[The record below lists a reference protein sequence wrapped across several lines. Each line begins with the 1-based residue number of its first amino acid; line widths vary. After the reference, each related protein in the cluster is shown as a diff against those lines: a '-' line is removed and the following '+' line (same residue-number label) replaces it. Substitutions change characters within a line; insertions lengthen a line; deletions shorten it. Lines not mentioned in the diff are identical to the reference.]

1 MFVKSEIMNI
11 KKKIITLIKKNKQ
24 IYKIGKFFYKMGLNY
39 NNSRYLKKIKNFKK
53 STIKNCKVLGIKYKI
68 LLDPENGYI
77 DNLIYVFGNYE
88 LETLSFFKKKI
99 KKGNVFVDVGANI
112 GQHSIFVSKLV
123 EDNGKVISFEPIK
136 KLYSQFLKSIEVNN
150 IKNIKPYNFACGDVN
165 EDGQISICK
174 NNAGAS
180 SILTKNKNQEIQKI
194 KIRKLDDLI
203 KSKVDFIKIDV
214 EGYEPQVIFGAKN
227 IIKKYKPKILLEYNP
242 KIYHDKG
249 LSMFSFLI
257 EEGYNFTDFDTKNNT
272 DYIAYIKNFKDKQ
285 KNIYFELK
293 N

>member
-1 MFVKSEIMNI
+1 MTI
-11 KKKIITLIKKNKQ
+11 KKKIIKLIKKNKQ
-24 IYKIGKFFYKMGLNY
+24 IYKIGLNY
-39 NNSRYLKKIKNFKK
+39 KNSRYLKKIKKFKK
-53 STIKNCKVLGIKYKI
+53 STIKNCNVLGMKYKL

-112 GQHSIFVSKLV
+112 GQHSIFVSKVVGDRGL
-123 EDNGKVISFEPIK
+123 VISFEPIT
-136 KLYSQFLKSIEVNN
+136 KLYLQFLKSIEINN
-150 IKNIKPYNFACGDVN
+150 LKNIKSHNFACGDIN
-165 EDGQISICK
+165 EDSQISICK

-180 SILTKNKNQEIQKI
+180 SILIKNKNQEIQKI
-194 KIRKLDDLI
+194 KIRKLDDFI

-242 KIYHDKG
+242 NAYHDKG
-249 LSMFSFLI
+249 LGMFSFLI
-257 EEGYNFTDFDTKNNT
+257 EEGYTFTDFDTENNS
-272 DYIAYIKNFKDKQ
+272 DYVAYIKNFKEKQ